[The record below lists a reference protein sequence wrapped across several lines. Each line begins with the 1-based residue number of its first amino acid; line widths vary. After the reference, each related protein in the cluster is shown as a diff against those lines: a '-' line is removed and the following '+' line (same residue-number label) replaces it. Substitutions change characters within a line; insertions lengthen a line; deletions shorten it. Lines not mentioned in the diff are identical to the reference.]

1 MVSAE
6 APVPGLQLAALSLC
20 PHVAF
25 PLCLPIPGIPSS
37 SYKDTSQAE
46 LELTRMTSFDLND
59 FLKGPMS
66 KYNHIGCSGLRSLW
80 SALPEHES
88 HHLWCLHRWLPPA
101 CSPISPLIHQCYR
114 HCASAMSV
122 AVHVAAWSLHTYASH
137 DNWHASLRQE
147 PAMRGQSGLTLGKSY
162 LN

>member
-1 MVSAE
+1 MSAGLVSAE
-6 APVPGLQLAALSLC
+6 APVPGLQVAALSLC

-37 SYKDTSQAE
+37 SYEDTSQAE

-88 HHLWCLHRWLPPA
+88 SILALTHSSPRPSHSTFGVCTVGCLLPVLP
-101 CSPISPLIHQCYR
+101 
-114 HCASAMSV
+114 SARSSINATGTV
-122 AVHVAAWSLHTYASH
+122 LV
-137 DNWHASLRQE
+137 
-147 PAMRGQSGLTLGKSY
+147 P
-162 LN
+162 